1 MVAKL
6 EIVGKQ
12 KGAKSKKPASR
23 PGLVMRSDGEHI
35 RYVEE
40 KQTDMAAIA
49 ELLKECEISN
59 HWTNFGPI
67 SRRIEHEIAKTLKL
81 DDGLRV
87 VMCSSGTAALHGII
101 SLHETLAE
109 KDLRW
114 VTSSFGYYTTIQG
127 PLKDATIVDC
137 DENAM
142 LDLDK
147 LDPRTFDGFIVTN
160 IFGQE
165 SNLDKYYRYAATHGK
180 IVCVDAAIAF
190 GSHKHSANEC
200 ISFHHTKPWGFGE
213 GGCAIV
219 AAEHENLFRSMIC
232 FGHEPG
238 QDINRRANNGKIS
251 DIASAFGLIRLKD
264 MEGKGKI
271 YQEQY
276 RRIAAL
282 GRKVGLSILGNVD
295 EHPGI
300 PASVPFLTPVPLKDF
315 KHTIIP
321 TGRYYHPLS
330 NTPMAHEIYD
340 RIINVPCH
348 PGIASLSDDDIE
360 KALETFINRCYQK

>member
-6 EIVGKQ
+6 ELVGPLKNTA
-12 KGAKSKKPASR
+12 AKRSSPR
-23 PGLVMRSDGEHI
+23 PGMVMRSDGENI

-40 KQTDMAAIA
+40 KQVDMLEVAG
-49 ELLKECEISN
+49 LLESCKLAN

-67 SRRIEHEIAKTLKL
+67 SRQIEHEIEQTLGL
-81 DDGLRV
+81 DDSLRV

-114 VTSSFGYYTTIQG
+114 VTSSFGYYTAIQG
-127 PLKDATIVDC
+127 PLRNAEIVDC

-142 LDLDK
+142 LDIDK
-147 LDPRTFDGFIVTN
+147 LDPRSFDGFIVTN
-160 IFGQE
+160 VFGQE
-165 SNLDKYYRYAATHGK
+165 ENLDKYYRYAATHGK
-180 IVCVDAAIAF
+180 IVCVDAALAF

-219 AAEHENLFRSMIC
+219 AAEHEHLFRSLIC
-232 FGHEPG
+232 FGHEAG
-238 QDINRRANNGKIS
+238 QEINRRANNGKAS
-251 DIASAFGLIRLKD
+251 DVASAFSLVHLQQMK
-264 MEGKGKI
+264 EKGAI
-271 YQEQY
+271 YKEQY
-276 RRIAAL
+276 KRIAAL

-300 PASVPFLTPVPLKDF
+300 PASVPFLTPVPLEDF
-315 KHTIIP
+315 KHPVIP
-321 TGRYYHPLS
+321 TGRYYHPLTQ
-330 NTPMAHEIYD
+330 TPTAFDIFD

-348 PGIASLSDDDIE
+348 PGMASLSDEDIE
-360 KALETFINRCYQK
+360 KALETFINRCSQK